1 MASPD
6 PPPSSSSSSS
16 WDPSVSLETVRA
28 TVDSFAAERGWH
40 KFHTPRNLMLALVGE
55 IGELAE
61 IFQWKGDDGAAPNL
75 PAFTDEERK
84 HVGEELS
91 DVLVYTIRL
100 ADRCGVRLDEAV
112 MAKLKRNAE
121 KYPAKLCY
129 GSSAKYTAYQN
140 RGQDEGETATS

>member
-91 DVLVYTIRL
+91 DVLVYVYNL
-100 ADRCGVRLDEAV
+100 SNL
-112 MAKLKRNAE
+112 
-121 KYPAKLCY
+121 PP
-129 GSSAKYTAYQN
+129 SSS
-140 RGQDEGETATS
+140 TSKQRPN